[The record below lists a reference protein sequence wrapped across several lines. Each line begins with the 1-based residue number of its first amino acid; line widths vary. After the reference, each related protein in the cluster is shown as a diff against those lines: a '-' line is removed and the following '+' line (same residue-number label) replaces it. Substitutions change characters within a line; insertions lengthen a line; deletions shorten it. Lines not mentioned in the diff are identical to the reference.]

1 MDLTFLRILSLYR
14 KEIRNFVLI
23 TAAGGILQ
31 MVCRQYLE
39 NHPEYSWEKNKSL
52 KEAKPGIKNKNR
64 NRRFRALFT
73 RGGSLQELWVITEL
87 ALNFLSRHGL
97 MTGVATAGTITL
109 SNIPASA
116 ISTYL
121 SQALPQNLPELERKR
136 FILIDGEKTYLDQC
150 DQNIGFLFKVLKDTT
165 LPFEEKEKLSCSILR
180 KYLNLKTASGRLN
193 FVLCIVSILSVFSI
207 QDMASYHII
216 LKNLIKAIKEGR
228 IPKIVGRA
236 IIRIPLKRGLLVN
249 PELLEVVNP

>member
-31 MVCRQYLE
+31 IVCRQYLE
-39 NHPEYSWEKNKSL
+39 NHPEYRWENNKSL

-73 RGGSLQELWVITEL
+73 RGGSLQELWVITQL
-87 ALNFLSRHGL
+87 VLTFLSENGL
-97 MTGVATAGTITL
+97 LAGGATAATITL
-109 SNIPASA
+109 GNIPASA

-136 FILIDGEKTYLDQC
+136 FLLIDGEKTYLDQC
-150 DQNIGFLFKVLKDTT
+150 DQNLGFLFKVLKDTT
-165 LPFEEKEKLSCSILR
+165 LPFEEKEKLTRSIVT
-180 KYLNLKTASGRLN
+180 KYLNLKTADGRLN
-193 FVLCIVSILSVFSI
+193 FVLCIVFILSIFSI
-207 QDMASYHII
+207 QNMSSYHII
-216 LKNLIKAIKEGR
+216 LKNLIKAIKEGK

-236 IIRIPLKRGLLVN
+236 IIRKLKKRGLSVN
-249 PELLEVVNP
+249 PELLEVVNS